1 MRGNVRQLFGDGMR
15 LQQILINLTGNA
27 IKFTHQGHV
36 SLDISIEPASSPT
49 RIRFSVTDTGIGMS
63 QSQLDKLFAPFTQA
77 DSSMTRQYGGTGL
90 GLAICKRLV
99 ELMSGQ
105 IGVRSQLG
113 QGSEFWVAL
122 PLPALEPSV
131 SEQDHR
137 SLKMQRLLILDDNP
151 QFVTYLRQ
159 ATEAL
164 GWQSA
169 DAATVEEASRML
181 DLQSYD
187 TLLLGWPS
195 EQTDPLALL
204 QDVER
209 WPQTGLIAMTRLH
222 QKESL
227 LMQPLAERID
237 SIIVQP
243 VTSSNLYNAV
253 LEVHQRK
260 EGGTEQLLQQ
270 LLPARQP
277 VADLHGI
284 QVLLVED
291 NEINQLV
298 ASKILQQAGASV
310 EIVNNGQEAVE
321 RLRQP
326 YHFSLI
332 LMDVQMPVMTGLGA
346 TCAIRQIP
354 GMAKIPIL
362 ALTANAFNED
372 RIASLAAGMD
382 AHISKPV
389 EPNVLCEIVLH
400 WLRKSAAVVPA

>member
-1 MRGNVRQLFGDGMR
+1 
-15 LQQILINLTGNA
+15 
-27 IKFTHQGHV
+27 
-36 SLDISIEPASSPT
+36 
-49 RIRFSVTDTGIGMS
+49 
-63 QSQLDKLFAPFTQA
+63 
-77 DSSMTRQYGGTGL
+77 
-90 GLAICKRLV
+90 
-99 ELMSGQ
+99 
-105 IGVRSQLG
+105 
-113 QGSEFWVAL
+113 
-122 PLPALEPSV
+122 
-131 SEQDHR
+131 
-137 SLKMQRLLILDDNP
+137 MQRLLILDGNP

-181 DLQSYD
+181 DLQPYD
-187 TLLLGWPS
+187 TVLLGWPS

-277 VADLHGI
+277 ATDLHGI

-291 NEINQLV
+291 NEINQEIIIDLLKDSGINIDV
-298 ASKILQQAGASV
+298 ANDGY
-310 EIVNNGQEAVE
+310 EAV
-321 RLRQP
+321 L
-326 YHFSLI
+326 
-332 LMDVQMPVMTGLGA
+332 
-346 TCAIRQIP
+346 
-354 GMAKIPIL
+354 KI
-362 ALTANAFNED
+362 NEKKLY
-372 RIASLAAGMD
+372 I
-382 AHISKPV
+382 
-389 EPNVLCEIVLH
+389 
-400 WLRKSAAVVPA
+400 